1 MITMDSAV
9 IAFFIMLLANAVT
22 VALYL
27 VHGLIVRPIMR
38 SVGSKRSA
46 LERQRLLRRFRA
58 TSDAIRER
66 ATASSPSAEI
76 SETSALSEGATSSAP
91 VGQSARADVEE
102 PSGAGTFQTRVLEEE
117 ISDDASVDREGKRAD
132 PEDAA
137 REEEGYSRE
146 QYLMHAAVMLLLPV
160 AGACYFGFGYL
171 FRRAFFRKNVDVS
184 DVIFSKQRT
193 VADERADMNREV
205 NIAPMGEAV
214 AVSDEQGL
222 RRLIL
227 DVMRGGSRVSMK
239 SISLALQSDDS
250 EASHYAASILSDSLN
265 RFRMEARVQL
275 NRIHEDERGSE
286 HLVAEVIAQNENAS
300 QEELDQARVMLLA
313 QECGEFIAKVD
324 SVLRQGV
331 LTSLEQREW
340 TASMADVADVMWR
353 NCREEIDAEQIDS
366 VCSRLIDAG
375 DFVQAQQWCR
385 RARKLFPSS
394 LIGYTVSLHLSYAM
408 GDGAGFSRTLQE
420 LKESSIV
427 IDRRTL
433 DLIRLYSTPVI
444 A

>member
-1 MITMDSAV
+1 MITMDSAE
-9 IAFFIMLLANAVT
+9 IAFFITLLANAAA

-38 SVGSKRSA
+38 SVGNKRSA
-46 LERQRLLRRFRA
+46 LKRQRLLQRFRA
-58 TSDAIRER
+58 TSNAIRER
-66 ATASSPSAEI
+66 ATASGRSADD
-76 SETSALSEGATSSAP
+76 SKASTFSEGAASGAP
-91 VGQSARADVEE
+91 AGQSAGEADEG
-102 PSGAGTFQTRVLEEE
+102 PIGASAFQTRVLEEE
-117 ISDDASVDREGKRAD
+117 ISDDASADEEGKRAD
-132 PEDAA
+132 PKDAA

-171 FRRAFFRKNVDVS
+171 FRRAFFRKSVDVS

-286 HLVAEVIAQNENAS
+286 HLVAEVIARNENAS
-300 QEELDQARVMLLA
+300 QEELDQARVVLLA

-324 SVLRQGV
+324 DVLRQRV
-331 LTSLEQREW
+331 LTSIEQREW
-340 TASMADVADVMWR
+340 TASMADVADVM
-353 NCREEIDAEQIDS
+353 
-366 VCSRLIDAG
+366 
-375 DFVQAQQWCR
+375 
-385 RARKLFPSS
+385 
-394 LIGYTVSLHLSYAM
+394 
-408 GDGAGFSRTLQE
+408 
-420 LKESSIV
+420 
-427 IDRRTL
+427 
-433 DLIRLYSTPVI
+433 
-444 A
+444 